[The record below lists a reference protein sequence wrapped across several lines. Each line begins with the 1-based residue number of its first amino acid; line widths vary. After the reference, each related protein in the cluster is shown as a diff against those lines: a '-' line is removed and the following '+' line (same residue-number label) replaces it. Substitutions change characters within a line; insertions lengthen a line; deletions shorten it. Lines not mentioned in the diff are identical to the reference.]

1 MVHLERVN
9 GGNIYDI
16 IELEVHESQR
26 KFVSDNKMSIVDAYG
41 AITGDG
47 NAFPFGIYDDDTPVG
62 FLMIGFDVDDYWE
75 DYPQV
80 AVGSYNIWRLMID
93 HRYQGRG
100 YGKAAMKLALEFIRT
115 YPCGKAEK
123 CWLSY
128 EPDNHAAEKL
138 YRSFGFVPN
147 GEKDGDEIIA
157 VLEL

>member
-1 MVHLERVN
+1 MVHLEKVN

-41 AITGDG
+41 AMTGGG
-47 NAFPFGIYDDDTPVG
+47 NAFPFGIYDDDIPVG

-75 DYPQV
+75 DYPEI

-93 HRYQGRG
+93 RRYQGRG

-128 EPDNHAAEKL
+128 EADNHAAEKL

>member
-1 MVHLERVN
+1 MVHLEKVN

-16 IELEVHESQR
+16 IELKVDDSQR

-41 AITGDG
+41 AMTGGG

-62 FLMIGFDVDDYWE
+62 FLMIGFDVDEYWE
-75 DYPQV
+75 DYPEI

-93 HRYQGRG
+93 RRYQGRG
-100 YGKAAMKLALEFIRT
+100 YGKAAMKLALDFIRT
-115 YPCGKAEK
+115 YPCGKSER

-128 EPDNHAAEKL
+128 EPGNHAAEKL
-138 YRSFGFVPN
+138 YNSFGFVPN